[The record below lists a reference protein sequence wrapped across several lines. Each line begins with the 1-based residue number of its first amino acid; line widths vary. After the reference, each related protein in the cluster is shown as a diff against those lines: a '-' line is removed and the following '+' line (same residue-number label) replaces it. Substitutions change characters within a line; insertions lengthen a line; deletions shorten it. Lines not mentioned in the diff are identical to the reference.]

1 MILEIGC
8 AKVDITPEMPVPLAG
23 FAVRGNAP
31 YEGIRSRIFLRALY
45 MRQLGEDGAVRTA
58 LLVSADLLWWGS
70 DRVPGLLAK
79 LKERWGLEKETV
91 VLHGTHSHSGPQT
104 GFGFHRLLGAADAG
118 YVGYLEDKLIEAV
131 EAAVANVEPVTIE
144 RGTGDCR
151 IGVQRRRY
159 ADGQAFGGEYP
170 DGVMD
175 PELSVIRFRTQ
186 VGADKAVIVHY
197 ACHPVTANL
206 NFVSSEFSG
215 TAAEEMER
223 RLGGGMVCLYLQ
235 GTCGDINIFKS
246 SAPADMTDDYEQ
258 IRYFGMKFADDT
270 SAVLDGQMSRL
281 EPVRL
286 QGRAYSLPLLLK
298 PLESK
303 EELEHIAR
311 NGQPPYDEWAVEM
324 LSRGDTRATELVLE
338 MNRLDIA
345 DGFTI
350 LTMNAEVVVEYGLY
364 IKEKSSGSVWPVPYS
379 NGMIGYVPTKEQ
391 IRCGG
396 YEPLLSTYYFYMPGR
411 FEETVED
418 TLRGKLDDIVGG

>member
-1 MILEIGC
+1 MIVEVGC

-31 YEGIRSRIFLRALY
+31 YEGIRSRIYLRAVY
-45 MRQLGEDGAVRTA
+45 MRQPGEGGAVRTA

-118 YVGYLEDKLIEAV
+118 YVGYLEDKVMEAV
-131 EAAVANVEPVTIE
+131 EAAAANVEPVTIE
-144 RGTGDCR
+144 RGAGECR

-170 DGVMD
+170 DGLMD
-175 PELSVIRFRTQ
+175 PELSVIRFRTRA
-186 VGADKAVIVHY
+186 GTDKAIIVHY
-197 ACHPVTANL
+197 ACHPVTAHQNY
-206 NFVSSEFSG
+206 VSSEFTG

-223 RLGGGMVCLYLQ
+223 RLGDGALCLYLQ

-246 SAPADMTDDYEQ
+246 SAPAALTDDYDQ
-258 IRYFGMKFADDT
+258 IRYFGMKFADAA
-270 SAVLDGQMSRL
+270 SAVLNSRMSGVK
-281 EPVRL
+281 PVLL
-286 QGRAYSLPLLLK
+286 QGCSYSVPLPLK

-303 EELEHIAR
+303 EELEAIAGKR
-311 NGQPPYDEWAVEM
+311 QQPYDEWAVEM

-345 DGFTI
+345 DGFAI

-364 IKEKSSGSVWPVPYS
+364 IKEISSGSVWPVPYS
-379 NGMIGYVPTKEQ
+379 NGMIGYVPTREQ

-411 FEETVED
+411 FEESIED
-418 TLRGKLDDIVGG
+418 TLRGKLDEIVGG